1 MSEHYSYKTDET
13 IEQYLLRLNEATSLD
28 IPQRVASR
36 HTGQGHLFWRPFA
49 YFFRSLMN
57 PRKKKGA
64 RGFIQ
69 SAMEAISILISCA
82 KLWEYIQ
89 RTRESNAELPPV
101 TQQEIERLRQ
111 YR

>member
-1 MSEHYSYKTDET
+1 MSEHYSYKADET
-13 IEQYLLRLNEATSLD
+13 IEQYLQRLNEATSLD

-36 HTGQGHLFWRPFA
+36 HTGRGHFFLGPFA

-57 PRKKKGA
+57 PGKKKGM

-69 SAMEAISILISCA
+69 SAMEAISILISRT

-89 RTRESNAELPPV
+89 RTRESNAELSSV
-101 TQQEIERLRQ
+101 TQQEIERLR
-111 YR
+111 